1 MAEIKFIIRNLKT
14 KKETPIVLLYHLER
28 GDKLLFPTGQKVF
41 PKHWSVTNERVKDVI
56 EATEKDK
63 TNFALAELKKAFTT
77 ELTRMRAKGEPIVK
91 DVLRDWLNSY
101 MKPPEQKKD
110 VSFHGYF
117 KDFLNRANSKINLKS
132 GKPVVYTTVRKYYQ
146 CYNELLDY
154 EKKHNVIL
162 TWDKIDLEFYQNFIE
177 LLQSKNQTVNNIGKH
192 IKTLK
197 SVMNE
202 ATDNNINTNLKFK
215 SPRFKSI
222 SENAEDI
229 FLNEVELKHL
239 YSLDLTNNPKL
250 DKVRDLF
257 LIGCW
262 TGLRLSDYKCINPDA
277 ITGDFKNGNKQ
288 IEIEQQKTGSKVIIP
303 VHPVIENILK
313 KYDGKLPPAPSDQKF
328 NQYIKEVAHSA
339 GFTDTIIIRQNKGG
353 KRLEIEMQ
361 KFEAVSSHTARRSFA
376 TNMFQR
382 GIPTLTIM
390 AITGH
395 QSDRT
400 FKQYVKV
407 TPKGHADKMR
417 EQWAKNGDYLQVVN
431 S

>member
-77 ELTRMRAKGEPIVK
+77 ELTRMRAKGEPIIK

-177 LLQSKNQTVNNIGKH
+177 LLQDKNQTVNNIGKH

-202 ATDNNINTNLKFK
+202 ATDNNVNTNLKFK

-222 SENAEDI
+222 SEEAEDI
-229 FLNEVELKHL
+229 YLNEDELKHL
-239 YSLDLTNNPKL
+239 YSLDLTDNPKL

-262 TGLRLSDYKCINPDA
+262 TGLRIS
-277 ITGDFKNGNKQ
+277 DFKNIKTEDISGNSKNKF
-288 IEIEQQKTGSKVIIP
+288 ITILIEQKKVTRKVVVP
-303 VHPVIENILK
+303 VLPIVERILI
-313 KYDGKLPPAPSDQKF
+313 KYDGRPPESISDQKF
-328 NQYIKEVAHSA
+328 NEYIKIVCKMA
-339 GFTDTIIIRQNKGG
+339 GFTDIVSLRQTKGG
-353 KRLEIEMQ
+353 ERISTMMPKY
-361 KFEAVSSHTARRSFA
+361 EAVASHTCRRSFA
-376 TNMFQR
+376 TNMYYR
-382 GIPTLTIM
+382 KYPTISIM
-390 AITGH
+390 AVTG
-395 QSDRT
+395 QKSERA
-400 FKQYVKV
+400 FMRYIKV
-407 TPKGHADKMR
+407 TPEGHAKLLR
-417 EQWAKNGDYLQVVN
+417 ELMIRDGDYLQVIN